1 MTRPPSSFC
10 TVSTK
15 QCKHELYLLLSS
27 ILYHHSLIP
36 VYIVCD
42 TDTYNT
48 IDPLFHDKLNIKWFK
63 QLDEYSNLSRQQM
76 TEKGIWSD
84 FQMSK
89 ATAIEYAL
97 NKEHDT
103 LFLDSD
109 IILLEP
115 MQDVDVTK
123 QLGVS
128 RGYINKKTADH
139 VGIYNGGF
147 LWTNQ
152 PSLPDKWRHYTK
164 RSRFFDQASIEDLVK
179 EFDTFEFPEQHNVQS
194 WRFIVGEEPFI
205 ERFFK
210 PSTKHILYKD
220 KRLQSIHT
228 HFGDHR
234 FEKIN
239 NFLLQQF
246 KEAKMFHV
254 IKFIASTS
262 F

>member
-1 MTRPPSSFC
+1 MSAPSSFC

-15 QCKHELYLLLSS
+15 KCKNELVSLLSS
-27 ILYHHSLIP
+27 ILYHHSDIT

-42 TDTYNT
+42 TDTYKS
-48 IDPLFHDKLNIKWFK
+48 IEPLFRDRLKIIWHNDLDK
-63 QLDEYSNLSRQQM
+63 YSNLSRQQM

-89 ATAIEYAL
+89 ADAIQYAL
-97 NKEHDT
+97 QEHTDT
-103 LFLDSD
+103 LFLDAD

-115 MQDVDVTK
+115 MKDIDATK

-128 RGYINKKTADH
+128 RGFINKETSDQ

-152 PSLPDKWRHYTK
+152 PTLPEKWRNYTK
-164 RSRFFDQASIEDLVK
+164 TSRYFDQASIEDLVK
-179 EFDTFEFPEQHNVQS
+179 EYSYFEFPEQHNVQS
-194 WRFIVGEEPFI
+194 WRFIVGEESFI

-210 PSTKHILYKD
+210 PTTRHILYKD

-228 HFGDHR
+228 HFNEMR
-234 FEKIN
+234 FQQIN
-239 NFLLQQF
+239 HFLLQQLHQ
-246 KEAKMFHV
+246 ARMFHV
-254 IKFIASTS
+254 IQWISN
-262 F
+262 